1 MSDTDLLTVAE
12 AQIEELERL
21 RAYEEFKLM
30 DFSGKFLNTH
40 IKGRFAFERMG

>member
-21 RAYEEFKLM
+21 RACE
-30 DFSGKFLNTH
+30 NRQT
-40 IKGRFAFERMG
+40 FERMG